1 MLPAFKLGLG
11 GPIGSGKQ
19 WMSWIHIE
27 DMVAIIL
34 HCINN
39 PEIHGAVN
47 ATAPNPVTNRVF
59 SATLAAALK
68 RPDYLAMPA
77 IMVKI
82 LFGEMG
88 EELLLQGQKVVPA
101 KMLGAGFEFK
111 YANLKVALKNI
122 L

>member
-1 MLPAFKLGLG
+1 MP
-11 GPIGSGKQ
+11 Q
-19 WMSWIHIE
+19 H
-27 DMVAIIL
+27 
-34 HCINN
+34 
-39 PEIHGAVN
+39 
-47 ATAPNPVTNRVF
+47 PNPVINRDF

-101 KMLGAGFEFK
+101 KMLDSGFEFK